1 MTMLF
6 NKILRKFLFLSIVF
20 SLVFYLFNTQPVLV
34 SETQEERLNRLTQ
47 EIEQYEQEIGKLKN
61 QANTLSNQIAQFDAQ
76 IKLTT
81 LKISETEEKIL
92 LLGGRIDQ
100 LEASLTSLSN
110 AFSTRAVKTY
120 KMSKV
125 HEPMLLLI
133 NSPDITDAINS
144 YYYLQKIQ
152 EADRELLVRLE
163 EAQGVYMD
171 EKVDQE
177 RLQQELEEHKSVLGA
192 QKSAKASLLE
202 QTRNDEK
209 KYQQL
214 LAQARAE
221 FEAIQAIIA
230 GQGEESA
237 VGKVAQGD
245 KIASIIQGASCNS
258 SGGHLHFIVRQDKA
272 ALNPFSYLK
281 GGVDYENC
289 SGSSCG
295 SSDGDP
301 FNPSGSWD
309 WPINPRIKF
318 TQGYG
323 STWAIRNTW
332 VGKIYSIHN
341 GIDMDSESSSSV
353 KAVQPGMLYH
363 GSYTGYNGCRLRY
376 VRVDHDNSELDTL
389 YLHINY

>member
-1 MTMLF
+1 MRF
-6 NKILRKFLFLSIVF
+6 KKILLKALIVSF
-20 SLVFYLFNTQPVLV
+20 FVFAAIQIQPLQPVLL
-34 SETQEERLNRLTQ
+34 SNEQDDRLQKLTE
-47 EIEQYEQEIGKLKN
+47 EIEQYEQEINKLKS

-76 IKLTT
+76 IKLTI
-81 LKISETEEKIL
+81 LKITETEEKIL

-100 LEASLTSLSN
+100 LEISLNSLST

-133 NSPDITDAINS
+133 NSPDISDAINS

-163 EAQGVYMD
+163 EAQEVYME

-177 RLQQELEEHKSVLGA
+177 VLQQELEEHKSVLGA

-214 LAQARAE
+214 LSQARAE

-230 GQGEESA
+230 GQGEETE
-237 VGKVAQGD
+237 VGKVSQGD
-245 KIASIIQGASCNS
+245 TIASIIEGASCNS
-258 SGGHLHFIVRQDKA
+258 SGGHLHFIVREGKSAQ
-272 ALNPFSYLK
+272 NPFNHLK
-281 GGVDYENC
+281 GGVDFENC
-289 SGSSCG
+289 SGGSCG
-295 SSDGDP
+295 SGDGDP

-309 WPINPRIKF
+309 WPINPKIKF

-323 STWAIRNTW
+323 STWAVKNTW
-332 VGKIYSIHN
+332 VGRIYSFHN
-341 GIDMDSESSSSV
+341 GIDVDSESSSAV